1 MISDFWKAYDIL
13 KDEGYIHLKVN
24 HKLNFVDPV
33 TGAHTNS
40 IESSWRHAKRLLP
53 EYSRQKHRYASY
65 LAYYMFK
72 KQCKAGKKC
81 STREFFK
88 YAASYIKKATVYDE
102 ELNLVEYDH
111 IEENEDVCC
120 AKKAKHDSEQEEDNI
135 EYEDVEYLEGYE
147 PKM

>member
-1 MISDFWKAYDIL
+1 M
-13 KDEGYIHLKVN
+13 N

-53 EYSRQKHRYASY
+53 EYSRKKHLYASY

-88 YAASYIKKATVYDE
+88 YAASYIKKVTVYNE
-102 ELNLVEYDH
+102 EINLVEYDDV
-111 IEENEDVCC
+111 EGYEDVGC
-120 AKKAKHDSEQEEDNI
+120 AKKAKYERDEEEEEDDI
-135 EYEDVEYLEGYE
+135 QYEDVEYLEGYE
-147 PKM
+147 PIT